1 MSRKEK
7 MQFAALAVWWAVFW
21 LAVFAIVYLALT

>member
-7 MQFAALAVWWAVFW
+7 MQFAALTAWWAVFW
-21 LAVFAIVYLALT
+21 GCVFAIVYLALT